1 MRLHREFFRNGP
13 NFRDGQDV
21 SFRDIVN
28 RFQFYRIKIGR
39 WVTPAEEQ
47 RSANLFY
54 DALCDL
60 QHILAVPPIV
70 LSMQGAVAL
79 SFGSGGRPG
88 ASAHY
93 QPAGRVL
100 ALAKNAGG
108 GSLAHEWFHAFDH
121 YIGPKLFGDT
131 VYARGRNEMLFA
143 SRAWLMHNSYVPHP
157 LNQLLH
163 SAYKALFLTPDG
175 NSPNAY
181 VRHCQAFDKAS
192 GYLYYGLPEELAA
205 RAFENGLQRLQ
216 LKNHFLVSGT
226 LQSDTAQAG
235 LYPSAELSS
244 VITTAFLRYFAQL
257 GTALENSFAEVKTE
271 KNDAL

>member
-1 MRLHREFFRNGP
+1 MNIHKEFFRNGL
-13 NFRDGQDV
+13 NYRDGQNV

-28 RFQFYRIKIGR
+28 RFQFYHIKIGR
-39 WVTPAEEQ
+39 WVTPQEEQ

-60 QHILAVPPIV
+60 QHILDVPPIV

-88 ASAHY
+88 ACAHY

-121 YIGPKLFGDT
+121 YIGPKLFGDAL
-131 VYARGRNEMLFA
+131 YAGGQNSMLFA
-143 SRAWLMHNSYVPHP
+143 SRAWLTHDYYVPHP
-157 LNQLLH
+157 LNQQLH
-163 SAYKALFLTPDG
+163 NLYKVLFLTPDG
-175 NSPNAY
+175 NGPNAY
-181 VRHCQAFDKAS
+181 VQHCQAFDKAN
-192 GYLYYGLPEELAA
+192 GHLYYGLPEELAA
-205 RAFENGLQRLQ
+205 RAFENGIQRLKI
-216 LKNHFLVSGT
+216 KNHFLVSGT
-226 LQSDTAQAG
+226 LKSDTAKAG

-244 VITTAFLRYFAQL
+244 AITNAFLNYFSRL
-257 GTALENSFAEVKTE
+257 GTALESSYGV
-271 KNDAL
+271 

>member
-1 MRLHREFFRNGP
+1 MRLHKEFFRNGP
-13 NFRDGQDV
+13 NHRDGQDV

-28 RFQFYRIKIGR
+28 RFHFYHVKIGR
-39 WVTPAEEQ
+39 WVTPDEEQ

-60 QHILAVPPIV
+60 QHILDVPPIV

-88 ASAHY
+88 ACAHY

-131 VYARGRNEMLFA
+131 LYARGKNEMLFA
-143 SRAWLMHNSYVPHP
+143 SRAWLSEHSYVPHP
-157 LNQLLH
+157 LNACLYGAFKL
-163 SAYKALFLTPDG
+163 LFLTPDG
-175 NSPNAY
+175 QSPNHY
-181 VRHCQAFDKAS
+181 VRHCQAFDKNT
-192 GYLYYGLPEELAA
+192 GHLYYGLPEELAA
-205 RAFENGLQRLQ
+205 RAFENGIQRLQ

-226 LQSDTAQAG
+226 LKSDTAEAG
-235 LYPSAELSS
+235 LYPDSEHSHA
-244 VITTAFLRYFAQL
+244 ITQAFLTYFSNL
-257 GTALENSFAEVKTE
+257 GTALENSYGV
-271 KNDAL
+271 